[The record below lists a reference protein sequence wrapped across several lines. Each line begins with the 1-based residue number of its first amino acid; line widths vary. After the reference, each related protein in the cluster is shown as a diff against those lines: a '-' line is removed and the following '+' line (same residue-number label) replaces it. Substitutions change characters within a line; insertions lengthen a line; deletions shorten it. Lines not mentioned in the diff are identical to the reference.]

1 MLTKRFML
9 SFHFMLMRPS
19 FYQQHFICMSWQ
31 HYSWC
36 LLKQEYRSACCQLYK
51 TMGECNTIRSNH
63 LSFPVC
69 EMCVAD
75 AEKGYKVSRIAAAT
89 HRRRCRGQ
97 QTNLVANN
105 IAGCLIIDVCCR
117 ERQME
122 ATRSVAQQ
130 RRAEE
135 DAEEDRIEEEARQQ
149 RLAEEEAAR
158 QAEEARIKVGQAHG
172 ASVMYLWHCSVIRY
186 PVHNRLTKGWPLG
199 PGKG

>member
-1 MLTKRFML
+1 
-9 SFHFMLMRPS
+9 
-19 FYQQHFICMSWQ
+19 
-31 HYSWC
+31 
-36 LLKQEYRSACCQLYK
+36 
-51 TMGECNTIRSNH
+51 
-63 LSFPVC
+63 
-69 EMCVAD
+69 
-75 AEKGYKVSRIAAAT
+75 
-89 HRRRCRGQ
+89 
-97 QTNLVANN
+97 
-105 IAGCLIIDVCCR
+105 
-117 ERQME
+117 ME